1 MHAFSDCVVGM
12 PPLVA
17 WLYTRT
23 FLLFYTE
30 RSTPLWRSTV
40 GTLCSLFHPYYD
52 ALLEPF
58 VLYSTLIMMH
68 CWNPLFSITPLWWCT
83 VGTLC
88 SLFHPYYDALL
99 EPFVLHYTLM
109 VMHCY
114 SPMEI
119 SRTNDCQRAAH
130 LWSSWLPKHE
140 WPVGDATLWSYDA
153 TKNKE
158 AYYITQIVM
167 IASCKAITSC
177 EITSIKKIEM

>member
-68 CWNPLFSITPLWWCT
+68 CWNPLFSIPPLLWCT

-88 SLFHPYYDALL
+88 SPLHPYGDALL
-99 EPFVLHYTLM
+99 EPFVLYSTLIM
-109 VMHCY
+109 MHCWNPLFSITPLWWCTVIPLWKFPERMTASERHTCGLADY
-114 SPMEI
+114 PSTSDLWATPRYEAMTLL
-119 SRTNDCQRAAH
+119 RTKK
-130 LWSSWLPKHE
+130 L
-140 WPVGDATLWSYDA
+140 
-153 TKNKE
+153 
-158 AYYITQIVM
+158 IT
-167 IASCKAITSC
+167 
-177 EITSIKKIEM
+177 